1 MVKKRNDKLD
11 GKEIVQSTKNV
22 IIQLRDQNVILDSEI
37 AKIYNIETKRIN
49 EKVKRNIG
57 KFPKDFMFQLTK
69 QEFDDLKSQ
78 NATSSF
84 NWGGRRTRPYAFTEH
99 GVLQIANLINSGFA
113 NNISVFVIRAFVQM
127 RETIVVQQEI
137 LNKKYEIENSKAT
150 APQKIKPLETKNI
163 DRFLKGIGPKI
174 QTAMD
179 KLLDTIINPETGAT
193 TRDEVK
199 DLLKESI
206 NNLKERL
213 KQKGLENEEIS
224 ARINKLF
231 AEADKERATARK
243 TYAESEQI
251 EFITTVRKLRLVLE
265 AQKLMLPENDEE
277 TKKRIDTFITM
288 LKEIGD
294 KED

>member
-1 MVKKRNDKLD
+1 
-11 GKEIVQSTKNV
+11 
-22 IIQLRDQNVILDSEI
+22 
-37 AKIYNIETKRIN
+37 
-49 EKVKRNIG
+49 
-57 KFPKDFMFQLTK
+57 
-69 QEFDDLKSQ
+69 
-78 NATSSF
+78 
-84 NWGGRRTRPYAFTEH
+84 
-99 GVLQIANLINSGFA
+99 
-113 NNISVFVIRAFVQM
+113 
-127 RETIVVQQEI
+127 
-137 LNKKYEIENSKAT
+137 
-150 APQKIKPLETKNI
+150 
-163 DRFLKGIGPKI
+163 
-174 QTAMD
+174 MD

-193 TRDEVK
+193 NRDEVK